1 MLKSPDQEPWPEN
14 VYLFIMTVS
23 KLTSKFVNRS
33 IFVRRILGNLFGL
46 GVAENLTVCISA
58 LGHTW

>member
-46 GVAENLTVCISA
+46 GVAENLTVCITA